1 MSIISKKA
9 LSKIQP
15 NMTVSLGGGS
25 NVLTLAKDLNNAQI
39 PGLRLYSPSELLSF
53 NVSSLD

>member
-25 NVLTLAKDLNNAQI
+25 NFN
-39 PGLRLYSPSELLSF
+39 PS
-53 NVSSLD
+53 